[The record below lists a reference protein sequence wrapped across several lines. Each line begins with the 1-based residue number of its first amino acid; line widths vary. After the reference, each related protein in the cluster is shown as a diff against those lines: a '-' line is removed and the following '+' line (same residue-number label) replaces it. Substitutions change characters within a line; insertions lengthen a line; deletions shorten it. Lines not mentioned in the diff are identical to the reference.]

1 MKYPGDLKFRPIISC
16 RTCPT
21 KRLCELLDKII
32 RPFLVKVKF
41 RLQDTWQ
48 FLRECPKQLEPG
60 SYIVTADI
68 TSLYTNITTDS
79 GISAISYYYD
89 LCSKDPTINIPARM
103 TKEFVI
109 ALYTFLQNNLYFTF
123 RGIVYKQCSGTGM
136 GKDYAPGIAD
146 MKVGFDEVKLES
158 FVRRTFD
165 GSTADL
171 FIKWYWRYLDDV
183 FIVWQQDKQNE
194 LEEIKAFM
202 NSIDQKIQ
210 YTFESSLEDINNGA
224 AYLDVWV
231 TVQTDGLVQT
241 DMYAKPTDTF
251 NYLPFGSCHPRHV
264 VRNIPFVLARRIRGI
279 VSDEKALEGRFSE
292 MTTRLKAKKYPKQL
306 IKGAIARAMSL
317 DRMDIITTNK
327 KVNEPSTAITTPTQK
342 EIHYV
347 TTYNGLTDN
356 ATNNARVGIDT
367 LNSLLPAAKHMR
379 LVSSMRRSPN
389 LGDLLVA
396 QKE

>member
-1 MKYPGDLKFRPIISC
+1 
-16 RTCPT
+16 
-21 KRLCELLDKII
+21 
-32 RPFLVKVKF
+32 
-41 RLQDTWQ
+41 
-48 FLRECPKQLEPG
+48 
-60 SYIVTADI
+60 
-68 TSLYTNITTDS
+68 
-79 GISAISYYYD
+79 
-89 LCSKDPTINIPARM
+89 
-103 TKEFVI
+103 
-109 ALYTFLQNNLYFTF
+109 
-123 RGIVYKQCSGTGM
+123 M

-251 NYLPFGSCHPRHV
+251 NYLPFGSCHQ
-264 VRNIPFVLARRIRGI
+264 G
-279 VSDEKALEGRFSE
+279 
-292 MTTRLKAKKYPKQL
+292 
-306 IKGAIARAMSL
+306 
-317 DRMDIITTNK
+317 
-327 KVNEPSTAITTPTQK
+327 PSFFT
-342 EIHYV
+342 
-347 TTYNGLTDN
+347 GF
-356 ATNNARVGIDT
+356 
-367 LNSLLPAAKHMR
+367 
-379 LVSSMRRSPN
+379 
-389 LGDLLVA
+389 
-396 QKE
+396 